1 MQMSQAEAVA
11 PRLRRRMW
19 DLCDPWTVAAG
30 GVALL
35 VATPILVVLSS
46 LVTPSV
52 AIWRHLWETQLLGL
66 IANTLLLMIGVGVG
80 VTVLGTGMAWLI
92 TAYRFPGRALFEW
105 LLILPLAIPAY
116 VIGFVFLAIFDYTG
130 PIQSWLR
137 SVFGTQVWFPE
148 IASYGGVVLVM
159 TLVFYPYVY
168 ILARAAF
175 LEQSA
180 TSREAA
186 QILGASRG
194 MVFWRVVLP
203 LARPSIAAGVM
214 LALMETLA
222 DFGTVAIFNYSTFT
236 VAIYRVWFGLF
247 ERGAATELAALLL
260 AFTLVL
266 YLLERLQRGRTRFSQ
281 SGGSDRPATS
291 RQLVGWRAWAV
302 SGTAAIV
309 VGLAFLLPVAQL
321 LWWAFTVVGGPDYDD
336 RYPGFLVNSL
346 TLAVITAMVGVAAAV
361 VVAYGLRLR
370 RSRIV
375 VVLGRIAGMG
385 YALPGSVIA
394 VGVLVPLAFLDGIFD
409 AWLRPVWGGVG
420 GLLLTSSMVGL
431 VFAYLVRF
439 LAVSCQTVE
448 ASLVKVTPS
457 MDMAGRSLGAKT
469 GRLLW
474 RVYVPLIRA
483 GLMSAAIL
491 VFVDVMKEMPAT
503 LLLRPFGYETL
514 AVRVWQLTSE
524 SLWELAALPALTI
537 VAVGMLPVLIL
548 ARSSAR
554 PLARRGSRV

>member
-1 MQMSQAEAVA
+1 MQTGHVEAVVPPSRRGKGA
-11 PRLRRRMW
+11 LR
-19 DLCDPWTVAAG
+19 DPWSVAAG
-30 GVALL
+30 VVALL

-46 LVTPSV
+46 LARPSL

-66 IANTLLLMIGVGVG
+66 IANTLLLIIGVGFG
-80 VTVLGTGMAWLI
+80 VTVLGTGLAWLI
-92 TAYRFPGRALFEW
+92 TMYRFPGRAIFEW
-105 LLILPLAIPAY
+105 FLILPLAIPAY

-130 PIQSWLR
+130 PVQSWLR
-137 SVFGTQVWFPE
+137 SVFGGQVWFPDM
-148 IASYGGVVLVM
+148 ASYGGVVLVM

-175 LEQSA
+175 LEQSV
-180 TSREAA
+180 TSWEAA
-186 QILGASRG
+186 RALGASRRI
-194 MVFWRVVLP
+194 VFWKVVLP

-222 DFGTVAIFNYSTFT
+222 DFGTVAIFNYPTFT

-247 ERGAATELAALLL
+247 ERGAATELASLLL
-260 AFTLVL
+260 VFTLVL
-266 YLLERLQRGRTRFSQ
+266 YLFERLQRGRTRFYQ
-281 SGGSDRPATS
+281 AGGSGRTATP
-291 RQLVGWRAWAV
+291 RQLVGWRAWAA
-302 SGTAAIV
+302 SGLAACV
-309 VGLAFLLPVAQL
+309 VGVAFLLPVTQL
-321 LWWAFTVVGGPDYDD
+321 LCWAATVVGGPDYDD
-336 RYPGFLVNSL
+336 RYPTFLVNTL
-346 TLAVITAMVGVAAAV
+346 TLAMTAAMVGVAAAV
-361 VVAYGLRLR
+361 VVAYGLRFR
-370 RSRIV
+370 RSRLV
-375 VVLGRIAGMG
+375 VILGRIASMG

-394 VGVLVPLAFLDGIFD
+394 VGVLVPLSFLDHLFD
-409 AWLRPVWGGVG
+409 TWLRPLWGGG
-420 GLLLTSSMVGL
+420 GSLLLTGSMLGL

-448 ASLVKVTPS
+448 ASLLKVTPS

-474 RVYVPLIRA
+474 RVHLPLIRA

-537 VAVGMLPVLIL
+537 VGVGMLPVLLL
-548 ARSSAR
+548 ARSSAQ
-554 PLARRGSRV
+554 PLARGGR